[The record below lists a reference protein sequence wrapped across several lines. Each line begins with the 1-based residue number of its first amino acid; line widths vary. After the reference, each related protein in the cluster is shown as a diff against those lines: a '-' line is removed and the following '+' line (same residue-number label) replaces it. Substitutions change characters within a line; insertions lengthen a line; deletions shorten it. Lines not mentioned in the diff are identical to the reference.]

1 MKKSMGTFSEAELRT
16 TVYFV
21 NCSPP
26 LYRPITQQN
35 GSFQTKTNNPWDDLL
50 RWNHSGVSGSQ
61 RLLFFSRP
69 LESLILRVSGKQG
82 VIFLGSYFSKWI
94 PHYYAYLVMDYLQY
108 FIQYFFLISRDVCR
122 CRFKLTWLHIS
133 PYDTHIWWNSYFSQ
147 DEITYLIGYYYLSHR
162 TR

>member
-1 MKKSMGTFSEAELRT
+1 MQKSMGTFSEAELRT

-50 RWNHSGVSGSQ
+50 RWNHSGVTCSGGQ

-82 VIFLGSYFSKWI
+82 VIFLASYFSKWI
-94 PHYYAYLVMDYLQY
+94 LHYYDCLVMDYLQY
-108 FIQYFFLISRDVCR
+108 FIQYLFKVPETSVDADLNIS
-122 CRFKLTWLHIS
+122 L
-133 PYDTHIWWNSYFSQ
+133 YDWNGYFSQ
-147 DEITYLIGYYYLSHR
+147 DEITYLTGYYYGYLS
-162 TR
+162 